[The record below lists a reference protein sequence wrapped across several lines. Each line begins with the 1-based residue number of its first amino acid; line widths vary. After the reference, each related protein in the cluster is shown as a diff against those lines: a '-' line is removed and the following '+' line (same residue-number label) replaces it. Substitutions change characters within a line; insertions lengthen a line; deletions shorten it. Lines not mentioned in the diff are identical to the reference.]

1 MNCGVDVADIAVVIL
16 FTCWKLWGD
25 GLSVIDVDDVILILI
40 LKLTLGDPLLSELVD
55 DVALEV
61 TLGDSLILKVAVG
74 KTEELIAVDEVGD
87 KDMDSVEDEDLDFDS
102 DDDSDLVREVV
113 MDTLREGEAEAIA
126 LIDGV
131 EAAVAERE
139 RLWLWLNVEDV
150 DPDVVAIEDM
160 VMDLLADVET
170 LSDEEGVVLEDVDS
184 ETLELGLDDVV
195 SDTLVLWDTVLVGEI
210 LELDDV
216 VPDRLVLCEPLELE
230 EAVAD
235 ILVLCETLELRL
247 EEVVAVILVLWDSA
261 VVTLGLDDDVGDML
275 EVELLDIDIDG
286 ELEIAGPAPTAT
298 NAIFDDWYQYA
309 VVGSV
314 SPTV

>member
-1 MNCGVDVADIAVVIL
+1 MDDIAVLIL

-25 GLSVIDVDDVILILI
+25 GLSVTDVDDVILILI

-61 TLGDSLILKVAVG
+61 TLGDSLILKLAVG

-102 DDDSDLVREVV
+102 DDDSDSEDDTPIDLVREVV

-150 DPDVVAIEDM
+150 DPDVVAIEDI

-170 LSDEEGVVLEDVDS
+170 LSDEEGVVLEVVDS

-195 SDTLVLWDTVLVGEI
+195 SDTLVL
-210 LELDDV
+210 
-216 VPDRLVLCEPLELE
+216 
-230 EAVAD
+230 
-235 ILVLCETLELRL
+235 
-247 EEVVAVILVLWDSA
+247 
-261 VVTLGLDDDVGDML
+261 
-275 EVELLDIDIDG
+275 
-286 ELEIAGPAPTAT
+286 
-298 NAIFDDWYQYA
+298 
-309 VVGSV
+309 
-314 SPTV
+314 

>member
-1 MNCGVDVADIAVVIL
+1 
-16 FTCWKLWGD
+16 
-25 GLSVIDVDDVILILI
+25 VDDVILILI

-61 TLGDSLILKVAVG
+61 TLGDSLILKLAVG

-102 DDDSDLVREVV
+102 DDDSDSEDDTPIDLVREVV

-160 VMDLLADVET
+160 VMDLLADMET
-170 LSDEEGVVLEDVDS
+170 LADEEEVVLELVDGDTS
-184 ETLELGLDDVV
+184 ALELGLDDVV
-195 SDTLVLWDTVLVGEI
+195 ADTV
-210 LELDDV
+210 
-216 VPDRLVLCEPLELE
+216 VL
-230 EAVAD
+230 
-235 ILVLCETLELRL
+235 
-247 EEVVAVILVLWDSA
+247 
-261 VVTLGLDDDVGDML
+261 
-275 EVELLDIDIDG
+275 
-286 ELEIAGPAPTAT
+286 
-298 NAIFDDWYQYA
+298 
-309 VVGSV
+309 
-314 SPTV
+314 

>member
-1 MNCGVDVADIAVVIL
+1 
-16 FTCWKLWGD
+16 
-25 GLSVIDVDDVILILI
+25 VDDVILILI
-40 LKLTLGDPLLSELVD
+40 LKLTLGDTLLSELVD

-61 TLGDSLILKVAVG
+61 TLGDSLILKLAVG

-102 DDDSDLVREVV
+102 DDDSDSEDDTPIDLVREVV

-150 DPDVVAIEDM
+150 DPDVVAIEDI

-170 LSDEEGVVLEDVDS
+170 LSDEEGVVLEVVDS

-195 SDTLVLWDTVLVGEI
+195 SDTLVL
-210 LELDDV
+210 
-216 VPDRLVLCEPLELE
+216 
-230 EAVAD
+230 
-235 ILVLCETLELRL
+235 
-247 EEVVAVILVLWDSA
+247 
-261 VVTLGLDDDVGDML
+261 
-275 EVELLDIDIDG
+275 
-286 ELEIAGPAPTAT
+286 
-298 NAIFDDWYQYA
+298 
-309 VVGSV
+309 
-314 SPTV
+314 

>member
-1 MNCGVDVADIAVVIL
+1 M
-16 FTCWKLWGD
+16 
-25 GLSVIDVDDVILILI
+25 DDVILILI
-40 LKLTLGDPLLSELVD
+40 LKLTLGDTLLSELVD

-61 TLGDSLILKVAVG
+61 TLGDSLILKLAVG

-102 DDDSDLVREVV
+102 DDDSDSEDDTPIDLVREVV

-150 DPDVVAIEDM
+150 DPDVVAIEDI

-170 LSDEEGVVLEDVDS
+170 LSDEEGVVLEVVDS

-195 SDTLVLWDTVLVGEI
+195 SDTLVL
-210 LELDDV
+210 
-216 VPDRLVLCEPLELE
+216 
-230 EAVAD
+230 
-235 ILVLCETLELRL
+235 
-247 EEVVAVILVLWDSA
+247 
-261 VVTLGLDDDVGDML
+261 
-275 EVELLDIDIDG
+275 
-286 ELEIAGPAPTAT
+286 
-298 NAIFDDWYQYA
+298 
-309 VVGSV
+309 
-314 SPTV
+314 

>member
-1 MNCGVDVADIAVVIL
+1 MNCGVDVDDIAVLIL

-25 GLSVIDVDDVILILI
+25 GLSVTDVDDVILILI

-61 TLGDSLILKVAVG
+61 TLGDSLILKLAVG

-102 DDDSDLVREVV
+102 DDDSDSEDDTPIDLVREVV

-150 DPDVVAIEDM
+150 DPDVVAIEDI

-170 LSDEEGVVLEDVDS
+170 LSDEEGVVLEVVDS

-195 SDTLVLWDTVLVGEI
+195 SDTLVL
-210 LELDDV
+210 
-216 VPDRLVLCEPLELE
+216 
-230 EAVAD
+230 
-235 ILVLCETLELRL
+235 
-247 EEVVAVILVLWDSA
+247 
-261 VVTLGLDDDVGDML
+261 
-275 EVELLDIDIDG
+275 
-286 ELEIAGPAPTAT
+286 
-298 NAIFDDWYQYA
+298 
-309 VVGSV
+309 
-314 SPTV
+314 

>member
-1 MNCGVDVADIAVVIL
+1 M
-16 FTCWKLWGD
+16 
-25 GLSVIDVDDVILILI
+25 DDVILILI

-195 SDTLVLWDTVLVGEI
+195 SDTLVL
-210 LELDDV
+210 
-216 VPDRLVLCEPLELE
+216 
-230 EAVAD
+230 
-235 ILVLCETLELRL
+235 
-247 EEVVAVILVLWDSA
+247 
-261 VVTLGLDDDVGDML
+261 
-275 EVELLDIDIDG
+275 
-286 ELEIAGPAPTAT
+286 
-298 NAIFDDWYQYA
+298 
-309 VVGSV
+309 
-314 SPTV
+314 